1 MMALNS
7 SSQEMVKTREEFKEE
22 QKEKQNTEEM
32 ASSKRKIR
40 VRLFPIWLR
49 IIVIILIMAVSVL
62 AGAIVGYSVMGDGR
76 VNDTF
81 KKETWAHI
89 SNLINEE

>member
-7 SSQEMVKTREEFKEE
+7 GSQEMVKTREEFKVER
-22 QKEKQNTEEM
+22 KDKNNTEEN
-32 ASSKRKIR
+32 ASPKRKVR

-62 AGAIVGYSVMGDGR
+62 AGAVVGYGVMGDGKAS
-76 VNDTF
+76 DTF
-81 KKETWAHI
+81 KKETWTHI
-89 SNLINEE
+89 VHLINEE